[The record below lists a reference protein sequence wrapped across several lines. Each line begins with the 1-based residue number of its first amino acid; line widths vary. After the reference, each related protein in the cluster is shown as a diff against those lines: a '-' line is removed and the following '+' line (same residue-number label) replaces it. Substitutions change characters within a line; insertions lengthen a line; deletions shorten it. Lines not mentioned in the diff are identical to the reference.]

1 MSEQGLIADTLFV
14 HRDTQSEAAMG
25 RSTLAAFGALALA
38 AGASG
43 FLTPSSPLRLASKHA
58 NGASCFGSCVNHHDL
73 SMMSDSD
80 GGQEERQARQ
90 LTRQGWLQV
99 SVREGGIRSGPFVK
113 VFAAVA
119 VALSSRA

>member
-1 MSEQGLIADTLFV
+1 MREQGLIAG
-14 HRDTQSEAAMG
+14 RAIQSEEVMG
-25 RSTLAAFGALALA
+25 RSTLAAFGALTLA

-80 GGQEERQARQ
+80 GVGQEERQARQ

-99 SVREGGIRSGPFVK
+99 SVRGV
-113 VFAAVA
+113 
-119 VALSSRA
+119 